1 MDALRAQARALA
13 RSLYHYDFL
22 HAQQAEASPAL
33 ARGGLARRL
42 ACVEEQ
48 DEGELRQTME
58 AWETALVATLERLDD
73 AHDVERTHLALLREK
88 QFVKGYI

>member
-48 DEGELRQTME
+48 DEGKMRQ
-58 AWETALVATLERLDD
+58 VARTLSSKKRKRKWQRPK
-73 AHDVERTHLALLREK
+73 HFKH
-88 QFVKGYI
+88 